1 MSSSPDPRVLE
12 DLLAR
17 CALGDRRA
25 FEALYRHSS
34 AQLFGLALRIVRQ
47 QELASEV
54 LQEAFVK
61 IWQRA
66 GDFRAEKARATTWMG
81 TIVRN
86 QAIDQVRRRS
96 ADPVSSEPVEEFHW
110 LADESAGPQDIV
122 DQAHRDQALHRCLDE
137 LEGDQH
143 TAMRLAYF
151 EGLTH
156 EELATRM
163 GRPLGTVKSWLRR
176 GLMRLKNCLEQT

>member
-1 MSSSPDPRVLE
+1 MSAAEPQSLE

-25 FEALYRHSS
+25 FEKLYRQSS

-66 GDFRAEKARATTWMG
+66 GDFRADRARATTWMG

-96 ADPVSSEPVEEFHW
+96 ARPVSTEPVEEYHW
-110 LADESAGPQDIV
+110 LADESAGPQETV
-122 DQAHRDQALHRCLDE
+122 AQAHRDQALHRCLDE
-137 LEGDQH
+137 LEGEQQL
-143 TAMRLAYF
+143 AMRIAYF

-156 EELATRM
+156 EELAARM
-163 GRPLGTVKSWLRR
+163 DRPLGTIKSWLRR
-176 GLMRLKNCLEQT
+176 GLQRLKNCLERP